1 MTKEQLII
9 RIMKECEQ
17 DGEPVTREEAEEMAE
32 MEIKAGALKH
42 YEQSDKPRKPTKKER
57 KIDADKKYLLNL
69 LIAAVNTET
78 CIKNV
83 KTETEFSFEFGEN
96 EYSVK
101 LIKHRPKKL
110 TKGINQIPFKRARA
124 PVKNLTKKFLKK
136 LLTSEKSFVIIQL
149 QGKGR
154 ATKSNRVIG

>member
-42 YEQSDKPRKPTKKER
+42 YEQSDKPRKPAKKER
-57 KIDADKKYLLNL
+57 KVDTDKKYLLDL
-69 LIAAVNTET
+69 LIAAINTET

-83 KTETEFSFEFGEN
+83 KTETEFSFEFGDN

-101 LIKHRPKKL
+101 LIKHRPKKAE
-110 TKGINQIPFKRARA
+110 KGD
-124 PVKNLTKKFLKK
+124 
-136 LLTSEKSFVIIQL
+136 
-149 QGKGR
+149 
-154 ATKSNRVIG
+154 

>member
-1 MTKEQLII
+1 MDKEKLIV

-32 MEIKAGALKH
+32 MEIKANGIKH
-42 YEQSDKPRKPTKKER
+42 YEKSDKPRKAVKKEQ
-57 KIDADKKYLLNL
+57 KVDTDKKYLLDL

-83 KTETEFSFEFGEN
+83 KTETEFSFEFGED

-101 LIKHRPKKL
+101 LIKHRPKK
-110 TKGINQIPFKRARA
+110 
-124 PVKNLTKKFLKK
+124 
-136 LLTSEKSFVIIQL
+136 E
-149 QGKGR
+149 
-154 ATKSNRVIG
+154 